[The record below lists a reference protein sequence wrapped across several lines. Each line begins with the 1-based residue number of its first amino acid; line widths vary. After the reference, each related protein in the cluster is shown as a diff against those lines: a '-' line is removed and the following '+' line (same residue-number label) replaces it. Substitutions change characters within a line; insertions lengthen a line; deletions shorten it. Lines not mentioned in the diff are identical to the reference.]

1 MEREENLGVSICN
14 SPPLVG
20 GVRACP
26 VLDTGGGEYKKQGEE
41 DSPLLNSLTSESLDC
56 PKEDTLLWQALS

>member
-41 DSPLLNSLTSESLDC
+41 DSPC
-56 PKEDTLLWQALS
+56 